1 MEIGL
6 SLLNKVDLTAF
17 YDAKTS
23 MKNKYRMDP
32 YKWAAWVMVR

>member
-6 SLLNKVDLTAF
+6 NLLNKVELNAF
-17 YDAKTS
+17 YDVQTS

-32 YKWAAWVMVR
+32 YKWAAWVMVK